1 MRWSLNEIVVE
12 SSRVECELCSGDCR
26 GDGTECKQQGK
37 SSELCCGMTRNC
49 GAIDSARQHHGTTVF
64 QHGSTNPCP
73 IAVHRLS
80 LSSFLPLRAYFESAY
95 LEELFSFS

>member
-49 GAIDSARQHHGTTVF
+49 ESQHASRGSQDQLRCNLTLSQALTKHGF
-64 QHGSTNPCP
+64 N
-73 IAVHRLS
+73 A
-80 LSSFLPLRAYFESAY
+80 LSSM
-95 LEELFSFS
+95 